1 MPSLSAF
8 LLLAIYLL
16 KISVAHSSSP
26 SDVSGAPSD
35 ATAENPSVSTDN
47 SLSGSG
53 EGKPDIL
60 NVTVP
65 RLLREMYF
73 NFSQP
78 NRTQADLLYQ
88 KANSIRSFENQART
102 NG

>member
-1 MPSLSAF
+1 MPSLLAF

-16 KISVAHSSSP
+16 KTSVARSSSP

-35 ATAENPSVSTDN
+35 ATAENPSVTK
-47 SLSGSG
+47 G
-53 EGKPDIL
+53 EGKPEIL

-65 RLLREMYF
+65 RLLREIYF
-73 NFSQP
+73 NLSQP
-78 NRTQADLLYQ
+78 NRTQADLLYE